1 MKLRRTHIALAI
13 TLPVMMII
21 MVFGV
26 FLVLRNES
34 KKELIERQTHDLLV
48 ASRAIGTSDFES
60 RLDLV
65 RVFINENTTHV
76 SNLPS
81 RPLTQTL
88 QDMIYYIRSETDD
101 RPLLDNAARR
111 GVMKAMLKSLGYQ
124 TRTARLYNPETM
136 NSHAMIEVL
145 DPKTGSWHAQ
155 DPDYD
160 VYWINTKSGKRVSI
174 GDVLQSP
181 DTHEPCGRNLCGWD
195 HHNLQGMNT
204 LALKPYLQVLVL
216 KEADEEMTYYRPE
229 INPDAVHKVG
239 GRTGQFCDIITNA
252 CDAGYAPIVAYK
264 NSAEDIKSR

>member
-1 MKLRRTHIALAI
+1 MKITRKQIAIAM
-13 TLPVMMII
+13 TLSVM
-21 MVFGV
+21 
-26 FLVLRNES
+26 LVMTVIGFSVLVRNQA
-34 KKELIERQTHDLLV
+34 KKEQIERQTHHLLV
-48 ASRAIGTSDFES
+48 ASRAIGANDFES
-60 RLDLV
+60 RLDLI

-76 SNLPS
+76 ANLPP

-88 QDMIYYIRSETDD
+88 QDMIYYIRNETAD

-124 TRTARLYNPETM
+124 TRTARLYNPDTM

-145 DPKTGSWHAQ
+145 DPKTGQWHAQ

-160 VYWINTKSGKRVSI
+160 VYWINSKSGKRVSI

-239 GRTGQFCDIITNA
+239 NRTGQFCDVITNA
-252 CDAGYAPIVAYK
+252 CGAGYAPIVAYK
-264 NSAEDIKSR
+264 NTAEDIKSR